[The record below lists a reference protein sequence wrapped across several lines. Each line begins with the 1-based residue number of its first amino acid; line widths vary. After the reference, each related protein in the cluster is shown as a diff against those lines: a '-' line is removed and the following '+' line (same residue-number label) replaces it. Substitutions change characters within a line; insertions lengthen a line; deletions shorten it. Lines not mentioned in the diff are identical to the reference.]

1 MKIYYTT
8 QGINKELLLQGIAEV
23 KKHQSKININ
33 FEFIDLGETNTIFPV
48 KYLNKN
54 QRLLDSSAIFQ
65 DGKSKGYVFGNTNI
79 LMHVYD
85 WTKYN
90 PQPTNPATD
99 GLVMQMPE
107 QFWNVYPDIFCEFFY
122 HELCHFYFM
131 KTFIADITHNY
142 NPDFARLPRID
153 WYLHLLKDLHKLVE
167 DTPILPVVT
176 LKRAYSDDKQ
186 QLGDLYTDGFKCKTL
201 ELSWKNNATNISCIP
216 KGKYKATYTWSWKFM
231 KYTYEILNVPNRTGI
246 RIHSGNYF
254 FQIQGCILAGDS
266 YGDLNQDRHADIL
279 NSTKTVQAF
288 EQFMGKKD
296 FILEII

>member
-8 QGINKELLLQGIAEV
+8 QGINKDLLLQGIAEV
-23 KKHQSKININ
+23 KKHQSKVNLN
-33 FEFIDLGETNTIFPV
+33 FEFIDLGETTTHFPI
-48 KYLNKN
+48 KYLNTN

-65 DGKSKGYVFGNTNI
+65 DGKSKGYIFGQTNI

-107 QFWNVYPDIFCEFFY
+107 QFWNVYPDIFCEFWY
-122 HELCHFYFM
+122 HELAHFYFF
-131 KTFIADITHNY
+131 KTGFADITHNY

-153 WYLHLLKDLHKLVE
+153 WYLHLLKDLHKLV
-167 DTPILPVVT
+167 DNKPILPVVT

-186 QLGDLYTDGFKCKTL
+186 QLGDLIADGFKCKTL
-201 ELSWKNNATNISCIP
+201 ELSWKDNKQNISCIP
-216 KGKYKATYTWSWKFM
+216 KGRYNVKRKFSL
-231 KYTYEILNVPNRTGI
+231 KFGNVYEVQNVPNRGGI
-246 RIHSGNYF
+246 YIHNGNTF
-254 FQIQGCILAGDS
+254 FDIQGCILLGDMF
-266 YGDLNQDRHADIL
+266 GDVNKDKHADIL
-279 NSTKTVQAF
+279 NSTKTVKAF
-288 EQFMGKKD
+288 QTFMGGKD

>member
-23 KKHQSKININ
+23 KKHQSKVNLN
-33 FEFIDLGETNTIFPV
+33 FDFVDLGETTTIFPV

-65 DGKSKGYVFGNTNI
+65 DGKSKGYIFGQTNI

-107 QFWNVYPDIFCEFFY
+107 QFWNVYPDIMCEFYY
-122 HELCHFYFM
+122 HELCHFYFA
-131 KTFIADITHNY
+131 KTGLPDITHNY

-167 DTPILPVVT
+167 NTPIIPVVT

-186 QLGDLYTDGFKCKTL
+186 QLGDLYIDGFKCKTL
-201 ELSWKNNATNISCIP
+201 ELSWKDNKRNISCIP
-216 KGKYKATYTWSWKFM
+216 KGRYNVKRKFSP
-231 KYTYEILNVPNRTGI
+231 KFGHVYEVQNVPNRTAI
-246 RIHSGNYF
+246 YLHAGNTF
-254 FQIQGCILAGDS
+254 FDIKGCILLGDMF
-266 YGDLNQDRHADIL
+266 GDVNKDKHADIL
-279 NSTKTVQAF
+279 NSKKTVKAF
-288 EQFMGKKD
+288 EQFMNGKD